1 MEYIEIIGFA
11 AGSIAVAAFLP
22 QAVKTYRTKEAQD
35 LSFVML
41 LLQTTCVF
49 LWMVYGILKN
59 SPSLMICNFA
69 TLLMVGSV
77 FFMKIRYGKRESLRN
92 AEIEKLQ

>member
-1 MEYIEIIGFA
+1 MEYIEIIGFI

-22 QAVKTYRTKEAQD
+22 QAVKTFKTKEAQD

-69 TLLMVGSV
+69 TLLIVGSV
-77 FFMKIRYGKRESLRN
+77 FLMKIRYGKRESLKTGAIKN
-92 AEIEKLQ
+92 S